1 MWYQRRALQLPVQQ
15 LPGQQP
21 LCLWTHQWLARPM
34 RVDLQDYRVGKRN
47 QSPKPTMRLLETF
60 VESMNADRFD
70 ACLFYSPRFTTML
83 FRREFDL

>member
-1 MWYQRRALQLPVQQ
+1 
-15 LPGQQP
+15 
-21 LCLWTHQWLARPM
+21 
-34 RVDLQDYRVGKRN
+34 
-47 QSPKPTMRLLETF
+47 MRLLETF